1 MILPTFIFYFTNRFD
16 LALMV
21 YKIKKINGSQ
31 KESIMPNM
39 IKKIIISLIY
49 EKIVN
54 SDLQ

>member
-31 KESIMPNM
+31 KESIMLD
-39 IKKIIISLIY
+39 IGGII
-49 EKIVN
+49 E
-54 SDLQ
+54 DHC

>member
-49 EKIVN
+49 
-54 SDLQ
+54 